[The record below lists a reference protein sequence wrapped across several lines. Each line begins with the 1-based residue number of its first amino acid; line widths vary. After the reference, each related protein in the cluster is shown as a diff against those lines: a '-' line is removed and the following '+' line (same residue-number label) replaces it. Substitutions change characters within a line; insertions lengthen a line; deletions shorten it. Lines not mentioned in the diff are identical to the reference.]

1 VTGDPAMS
9 KDTQHCPG
17 IAAAA
22 WAITGWSAVLVYAIM
37 RLGGISAEALGSEL
51 TLWQK
56 VALAANVLFMAFAE
70 GYRGFQRK
78 FSPRTAARVL
88 YLRREAGWIETLL
101 APFFCVGYFG
111 ATARILRLT
120 YIGTLLIVALVVLV
134 HRFPQ
139 PWRGIVDAGVVVG
152 LTWGLLSFWYMSWRA
167 LWTGEYLVSPEVPGT
182 QPAGGRL
189 GAARDRLP
197 AQR

>member
-1 VTGDPAMS
+1 MS
-9 KDTQHCPG
+9 KDAQRYPG
-17 IAAAA
+17 TAAAA
-22 WAITGWSAVLVYAIM
+22 WAIAGWSAVLLYAIV
-37 RLGGISAEALGSEL
+37 RLGGISAEALVGGL
-51 TLWQK
+51 TVWQK
-56 VALAANVLFMAFAE
+56 VILAANVLFMAFAE

-88 YLRREAGWIETLL
+88 YLRRQAGWIEALL

-120 YIGTLLIVALVVLV
+120 YVGTLMIVALVVLV

-152 LTWGLLSFWYMSWRA
+152 LTWGLLSFWYMSGRA
-167 LWTGEYLVSPEVPGT
+167 LRTGEYPVSPEVPG
-182 QPAGGRL
+182 AESAGRL
-189 GAARDRLP
+189 SEARDRLP
-197 AQR
+197 ARR